1 MGSGGRR
8 KRDRGI
14 VQIPRAKRIVT
25 GREGATVTAAVSG
38 NGHTSQPERAQNQC
52 RTFGLVRTGEAARDA
67 AAGMSIW
74 GVFKDPNV
82 AVRSKAGELG
92 NATSQAARYF
102 IEERDRRGGGTLK
115 GFVLKSTAR
124 EVRVRLCLN

>member
-14 VQIPRAKRIVT
+14 IQIPRSKRIIT
-25 GREGATVTAAVSG
+25 ARDGATVTAAVDG
-38 NGHTSQPERAQNQC
+38 NGRSSRVTRAQDQC
-52 RTFGLVRTGEAARDA
+52 RTFGLVHTGEAARGA
-67 AAGMSIW
+67 AAGMAIW
-74 GVFKDPNV
+74 GVFKDPKV
-82 AVRSKAGELG
+82 TVRSRAAELG
-92 NATSQAARYF
+92 DAPSQAARYF
-102 IEERDRRGGGTLK
+102 IEERDRRGGGSLK